1 MATGATSSELRAPG
15 NQPANKPE
23 KPTFSNPNPLHTE
36 SSTPSNSPAK
46 KAQQPGNNPQKAE
59 LDIKIVN

>member
-23 KPTFSNPNPLHTE
+23 KPTFSKHNPPTPKPHHPLP
-36 SSTPSNSPAK
+36 STPPYSPGK
-46 KAQQPGNNPQKAE
+46 KSTAATVTTPEKQS
-59 LDIKIVN
+59 